1 MIENNQFKEQ
11 LMQEIQELSEI
22 QKNLQIQ
29 LENKPEGS
37 LNIQK
42 KSNGNYLQYYIYFEG
57 RKRVYLPVEKLE
69 IAQVLAQKDY
79 NEKVLAVIETRLKSA
94 RLLLKRYNQTVGDL
108 YLKLSD
114 ARKKL
119 VTPIIPTDEEFIKA
133 WYEKHPGSANP
144 YPNNSVIYSERGEPV
159 RSKSEKILADLFY
172 RHDIPYIY
180 EPQIVLA
187 KGKIVYPDFLL
198 LNMKQRK
205 TCVYE
210 HFGMMDNSE
219 YAKNMSEKIE
229 MYLENGYWYGEN
241 LLFSMETSTNLLNTR
256 TVEKMLCH
264 FFEQ

>member
-1 MIENNQFKEQ
+1 MTNNRQFQKQ
-11 LMQEIQELSEI
+11 LEQEIRELSEM
-22 QKNLQIQ
+22 QKKLQNQ
-29 LENKPEGS
+29 LINVPEGS
-37 LNIQK
+37 LHIHK
-42 KSNGNYLQYYIYFEG
+42 IRKGKYSQYYAYLDGEE
-57 RKRVYLPVEKLE
+57 RYLPVENQKM
-69 IAQVLAQKDY
+69 IQALAQKAYD
-79 NEKVLAVIETRLKSA
+79 EKVLAIIDARLKGA
-94 RLLLKRYNQTVGDL
+94 RRLLKDYQQKIMDV
-108 YLKLSD
+108 YLKLPAS
-114 ARKKL
+114 RKKL
-119 VTPIIPTDEEFIKA
+119 VTPIIPTDEDFIKA
-133 WYEKHPGSANP
+133 WHEKHPGSVNP
-144 YPNNSVIYSERGEPV
+144 YPNNSVIYSERGESV

-187 KGKIVYPDFLL
+187 KGKTVYPDFLL

-205 TCVYE
+205 TYVYE